1 MKKIHMIKILFIFL
15 FLTLS
20 TSIFSEETVYTVK
33 TSEDRITYLVSL
45 IERNLTGSS
54 VLKSFKEEQEAWEL
68 YKNKHINML
77 FPDSIDNVKML
88 WGSVSSNEIGDE
100 ILSLNLERIQTLEKF
115 LLRDSESGTDG
126 RGEFKEYVEELKKM
140 QNR

>member
-1 MKKIHMIKILFIFL
+1 MIKILFIFL

>member
-1 MKKIHMIKILFIFL
+1 MIKILFIFL

-20 TSIFSEETVYTVK
+20 TSIFSEGTVYTVK

>member
-126 RGEFKEYVEELKKM
+126 RGEFKEYVEELKKI

>member
-1 MKKIHMIKILFIFL
+1 MKKIHMIKILFFFL